1 MLASASLK
9 WQNFDGLWPNLYVWM
24 KKDGVYASARIPA
37 ANASLRG
44 ATNTEERRVKVVVT
58 GANRGIGLGL
68 TQRYL
73 EEGAQVFALCR
84 TPEHAPGLRE
94 LARRYDGRLVIG
106 RMDLGDQASID
117 QATSLVGDRLDVLIN
132 NAGILGGSDQ
142 SLAGVDPDEWLRAL
156 EIIAVGPFRVSRA
169 FLPPLRRSKGKI
181 VFISSH
187 IASSTWHTGGFY
199 AYASGKA
206 ALNRIV
212 RALAKDVASDGIKVV
227 AVHPGHVQTDLA
239 APGAKMT
246 PAESAE
252 GISRVV
258 NRLDDEMSGGFYKW
272 NGEPHPF

>member
-1 MLASASLK
+1 M
-9 WQNFDGLWPNLYVWM
+9 
-24 KKDGVYASARIPA
+24 
-37 ANASLRG
+37 
-44 ATNTEERRVKVVVT
+44 KVVVT

-73 EEGAQVFALCR
+73 EEGEQVFALCR
-84 TPEHAPGLRE
+84 TPGDAPKLRE
-94 LARRYDGRLVIG
+94 LESRYHGRLVIG
-106 RMDLGDQASID
+106 RIDLGDKASID
-117 QATSLVGDRLDVLIN
+117 EAAALVGDQLDILIN

-156 EIIAVGPFRVSRA
+156 DVIALGPFRVSRA
-169 FLPPLRRSKGKI
+169 FLPALRRSAGKI

-187 IASSTWHTGGFY
+187 IASSSWHTGGFY

-212 RALAKDVASDGIKVV
+212 RALARDVAADGIRTV

-252 GISRVV
+252 GIFRLVS
-258 NRLDDEMSGGFYKW
+258 RLDDQMSGGFYKW